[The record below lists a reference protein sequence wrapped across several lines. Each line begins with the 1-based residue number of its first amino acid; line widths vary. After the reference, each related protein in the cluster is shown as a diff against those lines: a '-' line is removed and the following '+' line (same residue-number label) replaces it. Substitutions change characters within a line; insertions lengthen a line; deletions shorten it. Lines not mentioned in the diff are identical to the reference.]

1 MKQNNSNFKF
11 PYINR
16 LIDRLCDNK
25 KTCLNDSF
33 TYYNRYKVNVQ
44 SGTND
49 LMCVTITDKTIDDKL
64 VTDFDFDF
72 GMMKVTFNY
81 AYSNTLETQIRK
93 AFNLIYE
100 PSITINFISNNNL

>member
-25 KTCLNDSF
+25 KTCLNDGF

-49 LMCVTITDKTIDDKL
+49 LMCVTITDNTLNDRLIA
-64 VTDFDFDF
+64 DFDFDF
-72 GMMKVTFNY
+72 GIMEVTFNDT
-81 AYSNTLETQIRK
+81 YSDTLEAQIKK

-100 PSITINFISNNNL
+100 PSITIKFISNNNL